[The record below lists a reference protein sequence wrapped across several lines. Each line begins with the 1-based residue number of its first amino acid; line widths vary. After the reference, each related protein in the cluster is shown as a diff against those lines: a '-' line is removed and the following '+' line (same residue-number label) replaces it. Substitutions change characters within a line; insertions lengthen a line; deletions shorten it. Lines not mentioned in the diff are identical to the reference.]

1 MGGGIMGV
9 GLKEGVE
16 LNSIA
21 SVDSNW
27 RGVAASGK
35 TTIAT
40 FRQESRLTL
49 TSSTRQRWVAAALA
63 AALCNASVTL
73 PAVAQTP
80 APSTSIHL
88 PSLGDTASDEFGVS
102 PERQLGEQ
110 IMREIRRDPDYLD
123 DPLLLA
129 YVQSLWTPLVRQ
141 ARAQGEL
148 GAEIDERFSF
158 ELFLV
163 RDRSVNAFALPGGY
177 VGVHTGLI
185 GLTSSSDELAAV
197 LAHEL
202 THVTQRHIAR
212 GIANSKKQSM
222 IALASMIV
230 GVLAASRN
238 GGGAAANAAIVGG
251 QAVAVQGQLNFSRDM
266 EREADRIGFSV
277 LGGAGFAPAG
287 MAAMFE
293 KLALSSRLNDSG
305 AFPYLRSH
313 PLTSERLG
321 EARSRLS
328 GAAPTTLATW
338 EHSVAQAHARV
349 LGDGRVEVLRR
360 WQSQQSETCEPSAPS
375 KNLDANQ
382 DIWLGCVQSA
392 LASKALRD
400 WRRFDAALAQA
411 EKRMPTTGAQ
421 TAAAQQWFDLLR
433 AQSLV
438 QRGDAVQAA
447 SVLTR
452 AQDNR
457 NALGQALSHLDR
469 PLLLQRAEV
478 AAAPGMP
485 RAAVQSQ
492 IDALQTWLSSHAHDV
507 LAWRALSAL
516 WTAQGQRLRAVRA
529 DAESHHAKGDLT
541 GAMDRLRAG
550 QTLVR
555 SGQVQDFIESS
566 VIDARLRDLEALQ
579 KRLLLEQKGL

>member
-27 RGVAASGK
+27 RGFAASGE

-40 FRQESRLTL
+40 FRQGSRLIL
-49 TSSTRQRWVAAALA
+49 TSFTRQRWVAAALA
-63 AALCNASVTL
+63 ATVCNASVTL

-80 APSTSIHL
+80 ATSPSIHL

-102 PERQLGEQ
+102 PERQLGDQ

-129 YVQSLWTPLVRQ
+129 YVQALWTALVRQ

-148 GAEIDERFSF
+148 GAEIDGRFSF

-185 GLTSSSDELAAV
+185 GLTSSGDELAAV

-202 THVTQRHIAR
+202 THITQRHIAR
-212 GIANSKKQSM
+212 GIANSKKQNM

-230 GVLAASRN
+230 GVLAASRS
-238 GGGAAANAAIVGG
+238 GGDAANAAIVGG
-251 QAVAVQGQLNFSRDM
+251 QAVAAQGQLNFSRDM
-266 EREADRIGFSV
+266 EREADRIGYSV
-277 LGGAGFAPAG
+277 LGDAGFAPGG

-293 KLALSSRLNDSG
+293 KLSLSSRLNDSG

-321 EARSRLS
+321 EARSRLA
-328 GAAPTTLATW
+328 GVATTVPSTL
-338 EHSVAQAHARV
+338 EHGVAQAYARV
-349 LGDGRVEVLRR
+349 LGDSRVETLRR
-360 WQSQQSETCEPSAPS
+360 WQSQQNETCEPNVQP
-375 KNLDANQ
+375 KNAQTNQ
-382 DIWLGCVQSA
+382 ELWLACVQSA

-400 WRRFDAALAQA
+400 WRRFDAAWAQA
-411 EKRMPTTGAQ
+411 AKRLSTSSPQ
-421 TAAAQQWFDLLR
+421 NAATQQWFNLLQ
-433 AQSLV
+433 AQSMLE
-438 QRGDAVQAA
+438 RGDMAQAA
-447 SVLTR
+447 LILSR
-452 AQDNR
+452 AQDHR
-457 NALGQALSHLDR
+457 SLLGNSLSHLDR

-485 RAAVQSQ
+485 REAMQTQIDAVQS
-492 IDALQTWLSSHAHDV
+492 WLSTHANDAR
-507 LAWRALSAL
+507 AWGALSAL
-516 WTAQGQRLRAVRA
+516 WATQGQRLRSVRA

-541 GAMDRLRAG
+541 GAIDRLRSG
-550 QTLVR
+550 QALVR

-566 VIDARLRDLEALQ
+566 VIDARLRDLEAVQ
-579 KRLLLEQKGL
+579 KRLMLEQKGW

>member
-1 MGGGIMGV
+1 M
-9 GLKEGVE
+9 
-16 LNSIA
+16 
-21 SVDSNW
+21 
-27 RGVAASGK
+27 
-35 TTIAT
+35 
-40 FRQESRLTL
+40 TL
-49 TSSTRQRWVAAALA
+49 IPFTRQRWGAACLA
-63 AALCNASVTL
+63 AALCNASITL
-73 PAVAQTP
+73 PAWAQTQAP
-80 APSTSIHL
+80 ASAINL
-88 PSLGDTASDEFGVS
+88 PSLGDTASDDFGVS
-102 PERQLGEQ
+102 PERKLGEQ

-129 YVQSLWTPLVRQ
+129 YAQAIWTPLVQQ

-148 GAEIDERFSF
+148 GPEIDERFSF

-185 GLTSSSDELAAV
+185 GMTSSRDELAAV

-230 GVLAASRN
+230 GVLAASRS
-238 GGGAAANAAIVGG
+238 GGGGAANAAIVGG

-266 EREADRIGFSV
+266 EREADRIGYSV
-277 LGGAGFAPAG
+277 LGGAGFAPGG

-293 KLALSSRLNDSG
+293 KLALSSRLNDNG

-321 EARSRLS
+321 EARSRLAGTAS
-328 GAAPTTLATW
+328 TVPATL
-338 EHSVAQAHARV
+338 EHSIAQAYARV
-349 LGDGRVEVLRR
+349 LGDSRVEALRR
-360 WQSQQSETCEPSAPS
+360 WQSQQSETCEPTTQP
-375 KNLDANQ
+375 KNADADQ
-382 DIWLGCVQSA
+382 ELWLGCVQSA

-411 EKRMPTTGAQ
+411 TKRLSTSSPQ
-421 TAAAQQWFDLLR
+421 NAAAQHWFDLLQ
-433 AQSLV
+433 AQSFIE
-438 QRGDAVQAA
+438 RGDMTQAA
-447 SVLTR
+447 LILSR
-452 AQDNR
+452 AQDHR
-457 NALGQALSHLDR
+457 TALGNRLGHLDR

-478 AAAPGMP
+478 AAASGTP
-485 RAAVQSQ
+485 RAAVQTQ
-492 IDALQTWLSSHAHDV
+492 IDALQSWLSAHANDAR
-507 LAWRALSAL
+507 AWSALSAL
-516 WTAQGQRLRAVRA
+516 WAAQGQRLRSVRA
-529 DAESHHAKGDLT
+529 DAESHHAQGDLT
-541 GAMDRLRAG
+541 GAMDRLRSG
-550 QTLVR
+550 QALVR

-566 VIDARLRDLEALQ
+566 VIDARLRDLEAVQ